1 MAVTEDTLRQLQPG
15 DVIHYHGVQWRVRDV
30 SHYRDPY
37 GYEME
42 EWLLKSP
49 LSKEY
54 YLLREVDPENPTA
67 QVNWYIAEQLRNP
80 AIYEPGSSRDLLTSL
95 AHDMRSGK
103 EPYPQLQTL
112 NRIYTFESKT
122 EGTHNSED
130 GSEYRVTWDYWDAAH
145 LWNLALEAWSD
156 ASLSVYSTRKV
167 LPSDFSQPQTR
178 SWKGN
183 DSADRGWAGYEAA
196 HRSMSGSRQSRS
208 GSYLFGV
215 FYVPKEQQF
224 VLALMLLI
232 FGLILMVSGI

>member
-15 DVIHYHGVQWRVRDV
+15 DQIHYHGVQWRVREV
-30 SHYRDPY
+30 SHYCDAY
-37 GYEME
+37 GYETE

-54 YLLREVDPENPTA
+54 YLLREVDPENPNA

-112 NRIYTFESKT
+112 NRIYTFESQT
-122 EGTHNSED
+122 EGTHDSED
-130 GSEYRVTWDYWDAAH
+130 GSEYRITWDYWDAAH

-156 ASLSVYSTRKV
+156 STLSVYSTRKV
-167 LPSDFSQPQTR
+167 LPSDFSQIQTR
-178 SWKGN
+178 SWQGDDPAN
-183 DSADRGWAGYEAA
+183 LGWAGYEAS
-196 HRSMSGSRQSRS
+196 HRSSSGFRQSRS
-208 GSYLFGV
+208 GSYLFGI
-215 FYVPKEQQF
+215 YLPKEQQLI
-224 VLALMLLI
+224 LAGILLLLGLI
-232 FGLILMVSGI
+232 FMASGI